1 MVFITRYNTDGN
13 PIEILIFKKVYKKM
27 IEAEQTSR
35 QKPEI
40 HINSITF
47 NDGTTL
53 SLESNSI
60 VVFTGAN
67 NCGKSQV
74 LKDIERYWFNK
85 QHNLDKR
92 HNLAPKVMT
101 NIGIDFAG
109 DINDK
114 FFETR
119 FYRDRNDGGTNLKL
133 IPYLSL
139 IRAKCF
145 HKLCQNISGKH
156 LTLIL
161 L

>member
-1 MVFITRYNTDGN
+1 
-13 PIEILIFKKVYKKM
+13 M
-27 IEAEQTSR
+27 IEVEQIPY

-85 QHNLDKR
+85 QY
-92 HNLAPKVMT
+92 NLAPKVMT

-109 DINDK
+109 DINDE

-119 FYRDRNDGGTNLKL
+119 FYR
-133 IPYLSL
+133 
-139 IRAKCF
+139 
-145 HKLCQNISGKH
+145 
-156 LTLIL
+156 
-161 L
+161 